1 MIDDESRSGA
11 VHFFHMFLF
20 DIINLDLIIA
30 AILGVVGR
38 KLPSFFKYS
47 VRHLTVLRFD
57 DDVGTRCS
65 FGVEPPVASIGKMES
80 QFFIL
85 EIVLS
90 YINVIAVAGQIV
102 ERLALKLY
110 FFLRE
115 FTAYIST
122 LSQFFLNLCQVIL
135 TKCDI

>member
-1 MIDDESRSGA
+1 
-11 VHFFHMFLF
+11 MFLF
-20 DIINLDLIIA
+20 NIINFNLIIA
-30 AILGVVGR
+30 TVLGVVGG
-38 KLPSFFKYS
+38 KFTGFFKYP
-47 VRHLTVLRFD
+47 VRHLAVLRFD

-65 FGVEPPVASIGKMES
+65 FGVEPPVSTIGKMES

-102 ERLALKLY
+102 EWLALKLY

-115 FTAYIST
+115 FTADIST
-122 LSQFFLNLCQVIL
+122 LSQFLLNLCKVIL

>member
-1 MIDDESRSGA
+1 
-11 VHFFHMFLF
+11 MFLF
-20 DIINLDLIIA
+20 NIINLNLIVT

-38 KLPSFFKYS
+38 KLSGFFKYP
-47 VRHLTVLRFD
+47 VRHLAVLRFD

-65 FGVEPPVASIGKMES
+65 FGVEPPVTSIGKMES

-90 YINVIAVAGQIV
+90 YINVISVTGQIV
-102 ERLALKLY
+102 EWLALKLY

-115 FTAYIST
+115 FTADIST
-122 LSQFFLNLCQVIL
+122 LSQFLLNLCQIIF
-135 TKCDI
+135 TECDI